1 MMTLVVPIVL
11 GLAVTAQTGPSPA
24 ELERAH
30 RLLAGT
36 WDVLEMVDDGE
47 TLTRDLIRSKLA
59 AGGRLRVV
67 DRSFEII
74 NPETGEARTTAFRID
89 PSQNPRRIDVISR
102 DDRILR
108 GIYRFEGDQLV
119 ICQQTKPEEPRPDTF
134 EARAGSGRML
144 LRLKLASD
152 SSVVSAP
159 ASSATKKEAP
169 EAAPATAAAPRRP
182 TESEIARVRDLFK
195 GHWDIVSILDDGQ
208 SLGPELIRRKSAQ
221 GGRVQFGT
229 RAFATT
235 DPRTEERRTW
245 AYRIDPSKNP
255 SQIDVTTQYDSVLKG
270 IYTFEGDALSVC
282 VAKHEDGA
290 RPTAFDAPSGSDRM
304 LIRLKLAAS
313 DQKPAPSAPPPPS
326 SAESDEAREAR
337 IRRLIVGSWAMTD
350 RRGTL
355 TIAFDQGGTFSGK
368 RVYSKSA
375 KTMFGPVD
383 DWAKGNWSFGDGALD
398 ATVTTTTDRN
408 LVGRSVCG
416 QVDSI
421 DNDTMVISDFFG
433 NAKTYRRL
441 E

>member
-1 MMTLVVPIVL
+1 MMTFVVPFMV
-11 GLAVTAQTGPSPA
+11 GLAVTAQTGPTAA

-59 AGGRLRVV
+59 AGGQIRVV

-74 NPETGEARTTAFRID
+74 KPDTGEARTTAFRID

-108 GIYRFEGDQLV
+108 GIYRFEGDELV

-152 SSVVSAP
+152 STAISAP
-159 ASSATKKEAP
+159 ASSATKKDAP
-169 EAAPATAAAPRRP
+169 EAAPATVAATRRP

-195 GHWDIVSILDDGQ
+195 GYWDIVSILDDGQ
-208 SLGPELIRRKSAQ
+208 SLGPELIRRRFAQ
-221 GGRVQFGT
+221 SGRVQFDN

-235 DPRTEERRTW
+235 DPRTEERRIS

-255 SQIDVTTQYDSVLKG
+255 SHIDVTTQYDSVLKG
-270 IYTFEGDALSVC
+270 IYTFQGEALSVC
-282 VAKHEDGA
+282 LAKHEDGA
-290 RPTAFDAPSGSDRM
+290 RPTAFEAPSGSDRV
-304 LIRLKLAAS
+304 LIRLKLSPPDLRPAS
-313 DQKPAPSAPPPPS
+313 SAPPPPS

-337 IRRLIVGSWAMTD
+337 IRRLIVGSWAMAD
-350 RRGTL
+350 ARGTL
-355 TIAFDQGGTFSGK
+355 TIVFHQGGTFSGT

-375 KTMFGPVD
+375 RKLFGAAD
-383 DWAKGNWSFGDGALD
+383 DWAKGNWSFGDGTLE

-408 LVGRSVCG
+408 LVGHRVG
-416 QVDSI
+416 GHVDSI
-421 DNDTMVISDFFG
+421 DNDTMVISDAFG
-433 NAKTYRRL
+433 TVKTYRRQD
-441 E
+441 

>member
-1 MMTLVVPIVL
+1 
-11 GLAVTAQTGPSPA
+11 
-24 ELERAH
+24 
-30 RLLAGT
+30 
-36 WDVLEMVDDGE
+36 MVDDGE

-59 AGGRLRVV
+59 EGGQIRVV

-119 ICQQTKPEEPRPDTF
+119 ICQQSKPEEPRPDTF

-152 SSVVSAP
+152 STARSAP

-169 EAAPATAAAPRRP
+169 EAAPATAAATRRP

-195 GHWDIVSILDDGQ
+195 GYWDIVSILDDGQ
-208 SLGPELIRRKSAQ
+208 SLGPELIRRRFAQ
-221 GGRVQFGT
+221 SGRVQFGT

-235 DPRTEERRTW
+235 NPRTEERRIS

-255 SQIDVTTQYDSVLKG
+255 SQIDVTTQYDSTLKG
-270 IYTFEGDALSVC
+270 IYAFEGDALSVC
-282 VAKHEDGA
+282 LAKHEDGV
-290 RPTAFDAPSGSDRM
+290 RPTAFEAPSGSDRI

-313 DQKPAPSAPPPPS
+313 DQKPAPSAPPPRS
-326 SAESDEAREAR
+326 SAESDQAREAR

-350 RRGTL
+350 ARGTL
-355 TIAFDQGGTFSGK
+355 TIAFHQGGTFSGK

-375 KTMFGPVD
+375 RTMFGADD
-383 DWAKGNWSFGDGALD
+383 DWAKGDWSFVDSNLD
-398 ATVTTTTDRN
+398 AYVTTTTDRN
-408 LVGRSVCG
+408 LVGHRVCG
-416 QVDSI
+416 HVDSI
-421 DNDTMVISDFFG
+421 DNDTMVISDAFG
-433 NAKTYRRL
+433 TVKTYRRL